1 MATFDSDLIVKK
13 LKHRGL
19 YSGKEQTVTG
29 SLVLAAGASVALADL
44 IRMVPVGENV
54 RPIRL
59 ILKSTPLSGTPVLT
73 NATFTVGVA
82 PYSATTYTRADGTTY
97 APLSADVD
105 QLATAVAI
113 NADNMA
119 SVIEVAR
126 PVADSVSKYGPYYVT
141 LTPSGAG
148 AFSVASGSVLLQ
160 LTVEFEGEVKDNAL
174 VYSSWINQKVK

>member
-1 MATFDSDLIVKK
+1 MATFDSDLVVKK
-13 LKHRGL
+13 IRHRGL
-19 YSGKEQTVTG
+19 YGGKSQFVTG
-29 SLVLAAGASVALADL
+29 SRKFAAGSSVALADL

-59 ILKSTPLSGTPVLT
+59 VLQSTPLSGTPVLT

-82 PYSATTYTRADGTTY
+82 PVQSATLTRPDGTTY
-97 APLSADVD
+97 APLTADVD

-141 LTPSGAG
+141 LTPSGVG
-148 AFSVASGSVLLQ
+148 AFSVAGGDVLLQ
-160 LTVEFEGEVKDNAL
+160 LTVEFGGEVKPDNL
-174 VYSSWINQKVK
+174 VYDSWISQKVK